1 MKWYLGF
8 LCIYQL
14 YLIYYIFLLLNV
26 SSLSEIEDSLPPGK
40 AVYYTWADPVG
51 SRKLKWSCGQSH
63 GEVTHKDV
71 STKSVIMGFS
81 AAFLFFDAD
90 ILLPLVDFKDCF
102 WLFCKS

>member
-1 MKWYLGF
+1 MYLSVVF
-8 LCIYQL
+8 

-71 STKSVIMGFS
+71 STELIIMEFS
-81 AAFLFFDAD
+81 AAFLYFMQ
-90 ILLPLVDFKDCF
+90 V
-102 WLFCKS
+102 LFYP